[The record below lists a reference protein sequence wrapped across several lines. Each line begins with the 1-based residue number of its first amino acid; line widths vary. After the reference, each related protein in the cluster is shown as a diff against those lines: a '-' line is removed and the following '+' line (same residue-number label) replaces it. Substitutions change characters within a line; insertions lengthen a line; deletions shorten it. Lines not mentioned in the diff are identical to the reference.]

1 MSSGDART
9 DRMLDRLLDL
19 FERADPFFATTS
31 DAEREQFDAL
41 RRPITKLPIIFER
54 DRKYPT
60 LYGDGTT
67 DHERLFPFGEL
78 GSIAESPAPIT
89 RRRLRRQQVDLVA
102 EVEGAVRRAAVEDER
117 LHVEA
122 EARRQRGGEVRA
134 DDEEPALVGDA
145 GGARRAEPDN
155 IV

>member
-78 GSIAESPAPIT
+78 GSIAESPAEDAT
-89 RRRLRRQQVDLVA
+89 ARQLAAYALRLREAFPLDQHVSRSPYGYVRTTLYSLA
-102 EVEGAVRRAAVEDER
+102 ELLKER
-117 LHVEA
+117 
-122 EARRQRGGEVRA
+122 
-134 DDEEPALVGDA
+134 
-145 GGARRAEPDN
+145 
-155 IV
+155 